1 MQDALTTFFSQF
13 EPVPWLCYLFPVLAL
28 GILIRC
34 AVSLLTFRPEPE
46 VWAWLTTPDG
56 AHIPVTHWES
66 LIGRGAGCDVQL
78 GYPTV
83 SRTHAVLT
91 RYDDGSWTISDA
103 HSKSGVFVNGKQTA
117 LSALRFGDVI
127 TMGGVNFTLIPLTK
141 EQERIQAGTR
151 TRAGHAVHQ
160 VPTLL
165 LLTLFQL
172 LTAIQLILGGCDPAL
187 ELTAFGGL
195 IGLEW
200 ALYLALR
207 AFRRT
212 GFEAETLAFFL
223 CTMGLAVVSSSA
235 PESLIK
241 ELLAIV
247 AGVCVFLVV
256 CWSLRDLERAK
267 TVRYLAAVAGI
278 GLLAF
283 NLLFGVEKFGARN
296 WIQLGGVSFQP
307 SEFVKVCFIYVG
319 ASTLSRLMAKR
330 NIVLFIAYSAVICAC
345 LALMKDF
352 GTAIIFFVAF
362 LVIAFLRSGNFATI
376 ALAIAAT
383 GFAGVLVLRFLPY
396 ARNRFEAWG
405 HVWDYALTTGY
416 SQTRSMMCI
425 ASGGLFGLGPGK
437 GWLKYVAASDTDLV
451 FAFVSE
457 EWGLIMAV
465 LMVACIVILACFVVR
480 SAPAG
485 RSCFYTI
492 GACAAVTVM
501 VTQTILNVFGM
512 ADFLPLTGVTFPFV
526 SNGGS
531 SMVCVW
537 GLLAFIKA
545 ADTRQN
551 ASVAIRV
558 PHGVTPLP
566 EEPPMREE
574 PGERVFD
581 IPEDAISV
589 RPAQPK
595 AVPAKPTASI
605 SSAPKPQ
612 TAVHSAAPVSGD
624 WWKALS
630 ENCKGQI
637 PPMYRAFL
645 DLCGGVLEG
654 DQLTVFAPDEITLNR
669 LDNDRV
675 RGVLSAE
682 AEKVS
687 GQPVRL
693 LLREGEPPKPSPE
706 ENLKQLLQ
714 FGSQF
719 DNIEIK

>member
-103 HSKSGVFVNGKQTA
+103 HSKSGVFVNGRQTA

-127 TMGGVNFTLIPLTK
+127 TMGGVNLTLIPLTK

-566 EEPPMREE
+566 EEPDAQEAAEE
-574 PGERVFD
+574 PAAEE
-581 IPEDAISV
+581 PDAV
-589 RPAQPK
+589 WQRPAGK
-595 AVPAKPTASI
+595 
-605 SSAPKPQ
+605 
-612 TAVHSAAPVSGD
+612 
-624 WWKALS
+624 
-630 ENCKGQI
+630 
-637 PPMYRAFL
+637 
-645 DLCGGVLEG
+645 
-654 DQLTVFAPDEITLNR
+654 
-669 LDNDRV
+669 
-675 RGVLSAE
+675 E
-682 AEKVS
+682 AC
-687 GQPVRL
+687 R
-693 LLREGEPPKPSPE
+693 
-706 ENLKQLLQ
+706 
-714 FGSQF
+714 
-719 DNIEIK
+719 

>member
-103 HSKSGVFVNGKQTA
+103 HSKSGVFVNGRQTA

-352 GTAIIFFVAF
+352 GTAIICFVAF

-566 EEPPMREE
+566 EEPDAQEAAEE
-574 PGERVFD
+574 PAA
-581 IPEDAISV
+581 EDPDAV
-589 RPAQPK
+589 WQRPAGK
-595 AVPAKPTASI
+595 
-605 SSAPKPQ
+605 
-612 TAVHSAAPVSGD
+612 
-624 WWKALS
+624 
-630 ENCKGQI
+630 
-637 PPMYRAFL
+637 
-645 DLCGGVLEG
+645 
-654 DQLTVFAPDEITLNR
+654 
-669 LDNDRV
+669 
-675 RGVLSAE
+675 E
-682 AEKVS
+682 AC
-687 GQPVRL
+687 R
-693 LLREGEPPKPSPE
+693 
-706 ENLKQLLQ
+706 
-714 FGSQF
+714 
-719 DNIEIK
+719 

>member
-172 LTAIQLILGGCDPAL
+172 LTAVQLILGGCEPAL

-566 EEPPMREE
+566 EEPDAQEAAEE
-574 PGERVFD
+574 PAA
-581 IPEDAISV
+581 EDPDAV
-589 RPAQPK
+589 WQRPAEK
-595 AVPAKPTASI
+595 
-605 SSAPKPQ
+605 
-612 TAVHSAAPVSGD
+612 
-624 WWKALS
+624 
-630 ENCKGQI
+630 
-637 PPMYRAFL
+637 
-645 DLCGGVLEG
+645 
-654 DQLTVFAPDEITLNR
+654 
-669 LDNDRV
+669 
-675 RGVLSAE
+675 E
-682 AEKVS
+682 AC
-687 GQPVRL
+687 R
-693 LLREGEPPKPSPE
+693 
-706 ENLKQLLQ
+706 
-714 FGSQF
+714 
-719 DNIEIK
+719 

>member
-267 TVRYLAAVAGI
+267 AVRYLAAVAGI

-526 SNGGS
+526 SNGGARL
-531 SMVCVW
+531 VRVR
-537 GLLAFIKA
+537 GPLALFYA
-545 ADTRQN
+545 APTRQN

-566 EEPPMREE
+566 EEPDAQEAAEE
-574 PGERVFD
+574 PAA
-581 IPEDAISV
+581 EDPDAV
-589 RPAQPK
+589 WQRPAGK
-595 AVPAKPTASI
+595 
-605 SSAPKPQ
+605 
-612 TAVHSAAPVSGD
+612 
-624 WWKALS
+624 
-630 ENCKGQI
+630 
-637 PPMYRAFL
+637 
-645 DLCGGVLEG
+645 
-654 DQLTVFAPDEITLNR
+654 
-669 LDNDRV
+669 
-675 RGVLSAE
+675 E
-682 AEKVS
+682 A
-687 GQPVRL
+687 R
-693 LLREGEPPKPSPE
+693 R
-706 ENLKQLLQ
+706 
-714 FGSQF
+714 
-719 DNIEIK
+719 

>member
-267 TVRYLAAVAGI
+267 AVRYLAAVAGI

-512 ADFLPLTGVTFPFV
+512 ADFLPLTGVTLPFV

-566 EEPPMREE
+566 EEPDAQETAEE
-574 PGERVFD
+574 PAA
-581 IPEDAISV
+581 EDPDAV
-589 RPAQPK
+589 WQRPAGK
-595 AVPAKPTASI
+595 
-605 SSAPKPQ
+605 
-612 TAVHSAAPVSGD
+612 
-624 WWKALS
+624 
-630 ENCKGQI
+630 
-637 PPMYRAFL
+637 
-645 DLCGGVLEG
+645 
-654 DQLTVFAPDEITLNR
+654 
-669 LDNDRV
+669 
-675 RGVLSAE
+675 E
-682 AEKVS
+682 AC
-687 GQPVRL
+687 R
-693 LLREGEPPKPSPE
+693 
-706 ENLKQLLQ
+706 
-714 FGSQF
+714 
-719 DNIEIK
+719 

>member
-103 HSKSGVFVNGKQTA
+103 HSKSGVFVNGRQTA

-172 LTAIQLILGGCDPAL
+172 LTAIQLILGGCEPAL

-267 TVRYLAAVAGI
+267 AVRYLAAVAGI

-352 GTAIIFFVAF
+352 GTTIIFFVAF

-566 EEPPMREE
+566 EEPDAQEAAEE
-574 PGERVFD
+574 PAA
-581 IPEDAISV
+581 EDPDAV
-589 RPAQPK
+589 WQRPAGK
-595 AVPAKPTASI
+595 EA
-605 SSAPKPQ
+605 
-612 TAVHSAAPVSGD
+612 
-624 WWKALS
+624 
-630 ENCKGQI
+630 
-637 PPMYRAFL
+637 
-645 DLCGGVLEG
+645 
-654 DQLTVFAPDEITLNR
+654 
-669 LDNDRV
+669 
-675 RGVLSAE
+675 RG
-682 AEKVS
+682 
-687 GQPVRL
+687 
-693 LLREGEPPKPSPE
+693 
-706 ENLKQLLQ
+706 
-714 FGSQF
+714 
-719 DNIEIK
+719 

>member
-160 VPTLL
+160 MPTLL

-376 ALAIAAT
+376 ALAMAAT

-566 EEPPMREE
+566 EEPDAQEAAEE
-574 PGERVFD
+574 PAA
-581 IPEDAISV
+581 EDPDAV
-589 RPAQPK
+589 WQRPAGK
-595 AVPAKPTASI
+595 
-605 SSAPKPQ
+605 
-612 TAVHSAAPVSGD
+612 
-624 WWKALS
+624 
-630 ENCKGQI
+630 
-637 PPMYRAFL
+637 
-645 DLCGGVLEG
+645 
-654 DQLTVFAPDEITLNR
+654 
-669 LDNDRV
+669 
-675 RGVLSAE
+675 E
-682 AEKVS
+682 AC
-687 GQPVRL
+687 R
-693 LLREGEPPKPSPE
+693 
-706 ENLKQLLQ
+706 
-714 FGSQF
+714 
-719 DNIEIK
+719 

>member
-13 EPVPWLCYLFPVLAL
+13 APVPWLCYLFPVLAL
-28 GILIRC
+28 GILLRC

-160 VPTLL
+160 MPTLL

-566 EEPPMREE
+566 EEPDAQEAAEE
-574 PGERVFD
+574 PAA
-581 IPEDAISV
+581 EDPDAV
-589 RPAQPK
+589 WQRPAGK
-595 AVPAKPTASI
+595 
-605 SSAPKPQ
+605 
-612 TAVHSAAPVSGD
+612 
-624 WWKALS
+624 
-630 ENCKGQI
+630 
-637 PPMYRAFL
+637 
-645 DLCGGVLEG
+645 
-654 DQLTVFAPDEITLNR
+654 
-669 LDNDRV
+669 
-675 RGVLSAE
+675 E
-682 AEKVS
+682 AC
-687 GQPVRL
+687 R
-693 LLREGEPPKPSPE
+693 
-706 ENLKQLLQ
+706 
-714 FGSQF
+714 
-719 DNIEIK
+719 

>member
-187 ELTAFGGL
+187 QLTAFGGL

-235 PESLIK
+235 PESLVK
-241 ELLAIV
+241 ELLAIL

-566 EEPPMREE
+566 EEPDAQEAAEE
-574 PGERVFD
+574 PAA
-581 IPEDAISV
+581 EDPDAAWR
-589 RPAQPK
+589 RPAEK
-595 AVPAKPTASI
+595 
-605 SSAPKPQ
+605 
-612 TAVHSAAPVSGD
+612 
-624 WWKALS
+624 
-630 ENCKGQI
+630 
-637 PPMYRAFL
+637 
-645 DLCGGVLEG
+645 
-654 DQLTVFAPDEITLNR
+654 
-669 LDNDRV
+669 
-675 RGVLSAE
+675 E
-682 AEKVS
+682 AC
-687 GQPVRL
+687 R
-693 LLREGEPPKPSPE
+693 
-706 ENLKQLLQ
+706 
-714 FGSQF
+714 
-719 DNIEIK
+719 

>member
-172 LTAIQLILGGCDPAL
+172 LTAVQLILGGCDPAL

-566 EEPPMREE
+566 EEPDAQEAAEE
-574 PGERVFD
+574 PAAEN
-581 IPEDAISV
+581 PDAV
-589 RPAQPK
+589 WQRPAEK
-595 AVPAKPTASI
+595 
-605 SSAPKPQ
+605 
-612 TAVHSAAPVSGD
+612 
-624 WWKALS
+624 
-630 ENCKGQI
+630 
-637 PPMYRAFL
+637 
-645 DLCGGVLEG
+645 
-654 DQLTVFAPDEITLNR
+654 
-669 LDNDRV
+669 
-675 RGVLSAE
+675 E
-682 AEKVS
+682 AC
-687 GQPVRL
+687 R
-693 LLREGEPPKPSPE
+693 
-706 ENLKQLLQ
+706 
-714 FGSQF
+714 
-719 DNIEIK
+719 

>member
-160 VPTLL
+160 MPTLL

-566 EEPPMREE
+566 EEPDAQETAEE
-574 PGERVFD
+574 PAA
-581 IPEDAISV
+581 EDPDAV
-589 RPAQPK
+589 WQRPAGK
-595 AVPAKPTASI
+595 
-605 SSAPKPQ
+605 
-612 TAVHSAAPVSGD
+612 
-624 WWKALS
+624 
-630 ENCKGQI
+630 
-637 PPMYRAFL
+637 
-645 DLCGGVLEG
+645 
-654 DQLTVFAPDEITLNR
+654 
-669 LDNDRV
+669 
-675 RGVLSAE
+675 E
-682 AEKVS
+682 AC
-687 GQPVRL
+687 R
-693 LLREGEPPKPSPE
+693 
-706 ENLKQLLQ
+706 
-714 FGSQF
+714 
-719 DNIEIK
+719 

>member
-103 HSKSGVFVNGKQTA
+103 HSKSGVFVNGRQTA

-283 NLLFGVEKFGARN
+283 NLLLGVEKFGARN

-512 ADFLPLTGVTFPFV
+512 ADFLPLTGVTLPFV

-566 EEPPMREE
+566 EEPDAQETAEE
-574 PGERVFD
+574 PAA
-581 IPEDAISV
+581 EDPDAV
-589 RPAQPK
+589 WQRPAGK
-595 AVPAKPTASI
+595 
-605 SSAPKPQ
+605 
-612 TAVHSAAPVSGD
+612 
-624 WWKALS
+624 
-630 ENCKGQI
+630 
-637 PPMYRAFL
+637 
-645 DLCGGVLEG
+645 
-654 DQLTVFAPDEITLNR
+654 
-669 LDNDRV
+669 
-675 RGVLSAE
+675 E
-682 AEKVS
+682 AC
-687 GQPVRL
+687 R
-693 LLREGEPPKPSPE
+693 
-706 ENLKQLLQ
+706 
-714 FGSQF
+714 
-719 DNIEIK
+719 

>member
-195 IGLEW
+195 IALEW

-405 HVWDYALTTGY
+405 PCGIM
-416 SQTRSMMCI
+416 RSR
-425 ASGGLFGLGPGK
+425 PG
-437 GWLKYVAASDTDLV
+437 
-451 FAFVSE
+451 
-457 EWGLIMAV
+457 
-465 LMVACIVILACFVVR
+465 
-480 SAPAG
+480 
-485 RSCFYTI
+485 
-492 GACAAVTVM
+492 
-501 VTQTILNVFGM
+501 
-512 ADFLPLTGVTFPFV
+512 
-526 SNGGS
+526 
-531 SMVCVW
+531 
-537 GLLAFIKA
+537 
-545 ADTRQN
+545 
-551 ASVAIRV
+551 
-558 PHGVTPLP
+558 
-566 EEPPMREE
+566 
-574 PGERVFD
+574 
-581 IPEDAISV
+581 IP
-589 RPAQPK
+589 R
-595 AVPAKPTASI
+595 
-605 SSAPKPQ
+605 
-612 TAVHSAAPVSGD
+612 
-624 WWKALS
+624 
-630 ENCKGQI
+630 
-637 PPMYRAFL
+637 RA
-645 DLCGGVLEG
+645 
-654 DQLTVFAPDEITLNR
+654 R
-669 LDNDRV
+669 
-675 RGVLSAE
+675 
-682 AEKVS
+682 
-687 GQPVRL
+687 
-693 LLREGEPPKPSPE
+693 
-706 ENLKQLLQ
+706 
-714 FGSQF
+714 
-719 DNIEIK
+719 

>member
-1 MQDALTTFFSQF
+1 MA
-13 EPVPWLCYLFPVLAL
+13 VWCAALAL
-28 GILIRC
+28 GCVLAGLSGFALDWGRAQLDTGAALC
-34 AVSLLTFRPEPE
+34 ADTLRLHIKADSDSLQ
-46 VWAWLTTPDG
+46 D
-56 AHIPVTHWES
+56 
-66 LIGRGAGCDVQL
+66 
-78 GYPTV
+78 
-83 SRTHAVLT
+83 
-91 RYDDGSWTISDA
+91 
-103 HSKSGVFVNGKQTA
+103 QTA
-117 LSALRFGDVI
+117 KLAVRDALLAYTDA
-127 TMGGVNFTLIPLTK
+127 
-141 EQERIQAGTR
+141 QC
-151 TRAGHAVHQ
+151 RASTQPEALHWAAQ
-160 VPTLL
+160 NL
-165 LLTLFQL
+165 
-172 LTAIQLILGGCDPAL
+172 PAL

-223 CTMGLAVVSSSA
+223 CTMGLAVVSSS
-235 PESLIK
+235 
-241 ELLAIV
+241 
-247 AGVCVFLVV
+247 
-256 CWSLRDLERAK
+256 
-267 TVRYLAAVAGI
+267 GI

-566 EEPPMREE
+566 EEPDAQEAAEE
-574 PGERVFD
+574 PAA
-581 IPEDAISV
+581 EDPDAV
-589 RPAQPK
+589 WQRPAGK
-595 AVPAKPTASI
+595 
-605 SSAPKPQ
+605 
-612 TAVHSAAPVSGD
+612 
-624 WWKALS
+624 
-630 ENCKGQI
+630 
-637 PPMYRAFL
+637 
-645 DLCGGVLEG
+645 
-654 DQLTVFAPDEITLNR
+654 
-669 LDNDRV
+669 
-675 RGVLSAE
+675 E
-682 AEKVS
+682 AC
-687 GQPVRL
+687 R
-693 LLREGEPPKPSPE
+693 
-706 ENLKQLLQ
+706 
-714 FGSQF
+714 
-719 DNIEIK
+719 

>member
-160 VPTLL
+160 MPTLL

-345 LALMKDF
+345 LALMRDF

-566 EEPPMREE
+566 EEPDAQEAAEE
-574 PGERVFD
+574 PAA
-581 IPEDAISV
+581 EDPDAV
-589 RPAQPK
+589 WQRPAGK
-595 AVPAKPTASI
+595 
-605 SSAPKPQ
+605 
-612 TAVHSAAPVSGD
+612 
-624 WWKALS
+624 
-630 ENCKGQI
+630 
-637 PPMYRAFL
+637 
-645 DLCGGVLEG
+645 
-654 DQLTVFAPDEITLNR
+654 
-669 LDNDRV
+669 
-675 RGVLSAE
+675 E
-682 AEKVS
+682 AC
-687 GQPVRL
+687 R
-693 LLREGEPPKPSPE
+693 
-706 ENLKQLLQ
+706 
-714 FGSQF
+714 
-719 DNIEIK
+719 

>member
-34 AVSLLTFRPEPE
+34 AVSLLTFRPESE

-103 HSKSGVFVNGKQTA
+103 HSKSGVFVNGRQTA

-566 EEPPMREE
+566 EEPDAQEAAEE
-574 PGERVFD
+574 PAA
-581 IPEDAISV
+581 EDPDAV
-589 RPAQPK
+589 WQRPAGK
-595 AVPAKPTASI
+595 
-605 SSAPKPQ
+605 
-612 TAVHSAAPVSGD
+612 
-624 WWKALS
+624 
-630 ENCKGQI
+630 
-637 PPMYRAFL
+637 
-645 DLCGGVLEG
+645 
-654 DQLTVFAPDEITLNR
+654 
-669 LDNDRV
+669 
-675 RGVLSAE
+675 E
-682 AEKVS
+682 AC
-687 GQPVRL
+687 R
-693 LLREGEPPKPSPE
+693 
-706 ENLKQLLQ
+706 
-714 FGSQF
+714 
-719 DNIEIK
+719 

>member
-330 NIVLFIAYSAVICAC
+330 NIMLFIAYSAVICAC

-566 EEPPMREE
+566 EEPDAQEAAEE
-574 PGERVFD
+574 PAA
-581 IPEDAISV
+581 EDPDAV
-589 RPAQPK
+589 WQRPAGK
-595 AVPAKPTASI
+595 
-605 SSAPKPQ
+605 
-612 TAVHSAAPVSGD
+612 
-624 WWKALS
+624 
-630 ENCKGQI
+630 
-637 PPMYRAFL
+637 
-645 DLCGGVLEG
+645 
-654 DQLTVFAPDEITLNR
+654 
-669 LDNDRV
+669 
-675 RGVLSAE
+675 E
-682 AEKVS
+682 AC
-687 GQPVRL
+687 R
-693 LLREGEPPKPSPE
+693 
-706 ENLKQLLQ
+706 
-714 FGSQF
+714 
-719 DNIEIK
+719 

>member
-512 ADFLPLTGVTFPFV
+512 ADFLPLTGVTLPFV

-566 EEPPMREE
+566 EEPDAQETAEE
-574 PGERVFD
+574 PAA
-581 IPEDAISV
+581 EDPDAV
-589 RPAQPK
+589 WQRPAGK
-595 AVPAKPTASI
+595 
-605 SSAPKPQ
+605 
-612 TAVHSAAPVSGD
+612 
-624 WWKALS
+624 
-630 ENCKGQI
+630 
-637 PPMYRAFL
+637 
-645 DLCGGVLEG
+645 
-654 DQLTVFAPDEITLNR
+654 
-669 LDNDRV
+669 
-675 RGVLSAE
+675 E
-682 AEKVS
+682 AC
-687 GQPVRL
+687 R
-693 LLREGEPPKPSPE
+693 
-706 ENLKQLLQ
+706 
-714 FGSQF
+714 
-719 DNIEIK
+719 

>member
-103 HSKSGVFVNGKQTA
+103 HSKSGVFVNGRQTA

-172 LTAIQLILGGCDPAL
+172 LTAVQLILGGCEPAL

-235 PESLIK
+235 PESLVK

-247 AGVCVFLVV
+247 AGVCAFLVV

-267 TVRYLAAVAGI
+267 AVRYLAAVAGI

-465 LMVACIVILACFVVR
+465 LMVVCIVILACFVVR

-566 EEPPMREE
+566 EEPDAQEAAEE
-574 PGERVFD
+574 PAA
-581 IPEDAISV
+581 EDPDAV
-589 RPAQPK
+589 WQRPAGK
-595 AVPAKPTASI
+595 
-605 SSAPKPQ
+605 
-612 TAVHSAAPVSGD
+612 
-624 WWKALS
+624 
-630 ENCKGQI
+630 
-637 PPMYRAFL
+637 
-645 DLCGGVLEG
+645 
-654 DQLTVFAPDEITLNR
+654 
-669 LDNDRV
+669 
-675 RGVLSAE
+675 E
-682 AEKVS
+682 AC
-687 GQPVRL
+687 R
-693 LLREGEPPKPSPE
+693 
-706 ENLKQLLQ
+706 
-714 FGSQF
+714 
-719 DNIEIK
+719 

>member
-172 LTAIQLILGGCDPAL
+172 LTAVQLILGGCEPAL

-566 EEPPMREE
+566 EEPNAQEAVEE
-574 PGERVFD
+574 PAA
-581 IPEDAISV
+581 EDPDAV
-589 RPAQPK
+589 WQRPAGK
-595 AVPAKPTASI
+595 
-605 SSAPKPQ
+605 
-612 TAVHSAAPVSGD
+612 
-624 WWKALS
+624 
-630 ENCKGQI
+630 
-637 PPMYRAFL
+637 
-645 DLCGGVLEG
+645 
-654 DQLTVFAPDEITLNR
+654 
-669 LDNDRV
+669 
-675 RGVLSAE
+675 E
-682 AEKVS
+682 AC
-687 GQPVRL
+687 R
-693 LLREGEPPKPSPE
+693 
-706 ENLKQLLQ
+706 
-714 FGSQF
+714 
-719 DNIEIK
+719 

>member
-545 ADTRQN
+545 ADNRQN

-566 EEPPMREE
+566 EEPDAQEAAEE
-574 PGERVFD
+574 PAA
-581 IPEDAISV
+581 EDPDAV
-589 RPAQPK
+589 WQRPAGK
-595 AVPAKPTASI
+595 
-605 SSAPKPQ
+605 
-612 TAVHSAAPVSGD
+612 
-624 WWKALS
+624 
-630 ENCKGQI
+630 
-637 PPMYRAFL
+637 
-645 DLCGGVLEG
+645 
-654 DQLTVFAPDEITLNR
+654 
-669 LDNDRV
+669 
-675 RGVLSAE
+675 E
-682 AEKVS
+682 AC
-687 GQPVRL
+687 R
-693 LLREGEPPKPSPE
+693 
-706 ENLKQLLQ
+706 
-714 FGSQF
+714 
-719 DNIEIK
+719 

>member
-103 HSKSGVFVNGKQTA
+103 HSKSGVFVNGKQTT

-383 GFAGVLVLRFLPY
+383 GFAGILVLRFLPY

-566 EEPPMREE
+566 EEPDAQEAAEE
-574 PGERVFD
+574 PAA
-581 IPEDAISV
+581 EDPDAV
-589 RPAQPK
+589 WQRPAGK
-595 AVPAKPTASI
+595 
-605 SSAPKPQ
+605 
-612 TAVHSAAPVSGD
+612 
-624 WWKALS
+624 
-630 ENCKGQI
+630 
-637 PPMYRAFL
+637 
-645 DLCGGVLEG
+645 
-654 DQLTVFAPDEITLNR
+654 
-669 LDNDRV
+669 
-675 RGVLSAE
+675 E
-682 AEKVS
+682 AC
-687 GQPVRL
+687 R
-693 LLREGEPPKPSPE
+693 
-706 ENLKQLLQ
+706 
-714 FGSQF
+714 
-719 DNIEIK
+719 

>member
-451 FAFVSE
+451 FAFGSE

-566 EEPPMREE
+566 EEPDAQEAAEE
-574 PGERVFD
+574 PAA
-581 IPEDAISV
+581 EDPDAV
-589 RPAQPK
+589 WQRPAGK
-595 AVPAKPTASI
+595 
-605 SSAPKPQ
+605 
-612 TAVHSAAPVSGD
+612 
-624 WWKALS
+624 
-630 ENCKGQI
+630 
-637 PPMYRAFL
+637 
-645 DLCGGVLEG
+645 
-654 DQLTVFAPDEITLNR
+654 
-669 LDNDRV
+669 
-675 RGVLSAE
+675 E
-682 AEKVS
+682 AC
-687 GQPVRL
+687 R
-693 LLREGEPPKPSPE
+693 
-706 ENLKQLLQ
+706 
-714 FGSQF
+714 
-719 DNIEIK
+719 

>member
-46 VWAWLTTPDG
+46 VWAWLTAPDG

-172 LTAIQLILGGCDPAL
+172 LTAIQLMLGGCDPTL

-200 ALYLALR
+200 ALYLTLR

-267 TVRYLAAVAGI
+267 AVRYLAAVAGI
-278 GLLAF
+278 SLLAF

-558 PHGVTPLP
+558 PHGVTPL
-566 EEPPMREE
+566 
-574 PGERVFD
+574 
-581 IPEDAISV
+581 
-589 RPAQPK
+589 
-595 AVPAKPTASI
+595 
-605 SSAPKPQ
+605 
-612 TAVHSAAPVSGD
+612 
-624 WWKALS
+624 S
-630 ENCKGQI
+630 E
-637 PPMYRAFL
+637 
-645 DLCGGVLEG
+645 
-654 DQLTVFAPDEITLNR
+654 APDEEEP
-669 LDNDRV
+669 DADE
-675 RGVLSAE
+675 SAPEDPDAVWQRPGGKE
-682 AEKVS
+682 A
-687 GQPVRL
+687 R
-693 LLREGEPPKPSPE
+693 R
-706 ENLKQLLQ
+706 
-714 FGSQF
+714 
-719 DNIEIK
+719 

>member
-1 MQDALTTFFSQF
+1 MMQDTLNSFFSQL
-13 EPVPWLCYLFPVLAL
+13 EPVSWLCYVFPVLAL
-28 GILIRC
+28 GILVRC
-34 AVSLLTFRPEPE
+34 AVSLLTFRQEPE

-56 AHIPVTHWES
+56 THIPVTHWES
-66 LIGRGAGCDVQL
+66 LVGRGAGCDVQL
-78 GYPTV
+78 GYPTI

-103 HSKSGVFVNGKQTA
+103 QSKSGVFVNGRQTA
-117 LSALRFGDVI
+117 LAALRFGDVI
-127 TMGGVNFTLIPLTK
+127 TMGGVNFTLVPITK

-151 TRAGHAVHQ
+151 TRAGRAVRQ
-160 VPTLL
+160 APTLL
-165 LLTLFQL
+165 LLTL
-172 LTAIQLILGGCDPAL
+172 
-187 ELTAFGGL
+187 
-195 IGLEW
+195 
-200 ALYLALR
+200 
-207 AFRRT
+207 FRRT

-235 PESLIK
+235 PESLVK
-241 ELLAIV
+241 ELLAV
-247 AGVCVFLVV
+247 CAGVCVFLAV

-267 TVRYLAAVAGI
+267 AVRYLAAVAGM
-278 GLLAF
+278 GLLVF
-283 NLLFGVEKFGARN
+283 NLIFGVEKYGARN
-296 WIQLGGVSFQP
+296 WIQLGGLSFQP

-330 NIVLFIAYSAVICAC
+330 NIILFIAYSAAICAC

-352 GTAIIFFVAF
+352 GTAVIFFVAF

-376 ALAIAAT
+376 ALALAAT

-457 EWGLIMAV
+457 EWGLILAI

-551 ASVAIRV
+551 ASFAIRL
-558 PHGVTPLP
+558 PHGAQELP
-566 EEPPMREE
+566 QEQDAED
-574 PGERVFD
+574 D
-581 IPEDAISV
+581 IPD
-589 RPAQPK
+589 
-595 AVPAKPTASI
+595 
-605 SSAPKPQ
+605 
-612 TAVHSAAPVSGD
+612 
-624 WWKALS
+624 
-630 ENCKGQI
+630 
-637 PPMYRAFL
+637 
-645 DLCGGVLEG
+645 
-654 DQLTVFAPDEITLNR
+654 
-669 LDNDRV
+669 
-675 RGVLSAE
+675 E
-682 AEKVS
+682 AEVGADAEDESVWSPDGRKEA
-687 GQPVRL
+687 VR
-693 LLREGEPPKPSPE
+693 
-706 ENLKQLLQ
+706 
-714 FGSQF
+714 
-719 DNIEIK
+719 

>member
-103 HSKSGVFVNGKQTA
+103 HSKSGVFVNGRQTA

-160 VPTLL
+160 MPTLL

-256 CWSLRDLERAK
+256 CWSLRNLERAK

-558 PHGVTPLP
+558 PHVVTPLP
-566 EEPPMREE
+566 EAPDAQEAAEE
-574 PGERVFD
+574 PAAEE
-581 IPEDAISV
+581 PDAV
-589 RPAQPK
+589 WQRPAGK
-595 AVPAKPTASI
+595 
-605 SSAPKPQ
+605 
-612 TAVHSAAPVSGD
+612 
-624 WWKALS
+624 
-630 ENCKGQI
+630 
-637 PPMYRAFL
+637 
-645 DLCGGVLEG
+645 
-654 DQLTVFAPDEITLNR
+654 
-669 LDNDRV
+669 
-675 RGVLSAE
+675 E
-682 AEKVS
+682 AC
-687 GQPVRL
+687 R
-693 LLREGEPPKPSPE
+693 
-706 ENLKQLLQ
+706 
-714 FGSQF
+714 
-719 DNIEIK
+719 

>member
-28 GILIRC
+28 GVLIRC

-103 HSKSGVFVNGKQTA
+103 HSKSGVFVNGRQTA

-160 VPTLL
+160 MPTLL

-195 IGLEW
+195 IALEW

-566 EEPPMREE
+566 EEPDAQEAAEE
-574 PGERVFD
+574 PAA
-581 IPEDAISV
+581 EDPDAV
-589 RPAQPK
+589 WQRPAGK
-595 AVPAKPTASI
+595 
-605 SSAPKPQ
+605 
-612 TAVHSAAPVSGD
+612 
-624 WWKALS
+624 
-630 ENCKGQI
+630 
-637 PPMYRAFL
+637 
-645 DLCGGVLEG
+645 
-654 DQLTVFAPDEITLNR
+654 
-669 LDNDRV
+669 
-675 RGVLSAE
+675 E
-682 AEKVS
+682 AC
-687 GQPVRL
+687 R
-693 LLREGEPPKPSPE
+693 
-706 ENLKQLLQ
+706 
-714 FGSQF
+714 
-719 DNIEIK
+719 

>member
-103 HSKSGVFVNGKQTA
+103 HSKSGVFVNGRQTA

-141 EQERIQAGTR
+141 EQERIQ
-151 TRAGHAVHQ
+151 AVHQ

-526 SNGGS
+526 SKGGS
-531 SMVCVW
+531 SMLSCW
-537 GLLAFIKA
+537 MLLAYIKA
-545 ADTRQN
+545 ADTRRG
-551 ASVAIRV
+551 ASFV
-558 PHGVTPLP
+558 
-566 EEPPMREE
+566 
-574 PGERVFD
+574 
-581 IPEDAISV
+581 
-589 RPAQPK
+589 
-595 AVPAKPTASI
+595 
-605 SSAPKPQ
+605 
-612 TAVHSAAPVSGD
+612 
-624 WWKALS
+624 
-630 ENCKGQI
+630 
-637 PPMYRAFL
+637 
-645 DLCGGVLEG
+645 
-654 DQLTVFAPDEITLNR
+654 
-669 LDNDRV
+669 
-675 RGVLSAE
+675 
-682 AEKVS
+682 
-687 GQPVRL
+687 VRL
-693 LLREGEPPKPSPE
+693 PSRNKKE
-706 ENLKQLLQ
+706 AQA
-714 FGSQF
+714 
-719 DNIEIK
+719 

>member
-160 VPTLL
+160 MPTLL

-330 NIVLFIAYSAVICAC
+330 NIMLFIAYSAVICAC

-566 EEPPMREE
+566 EEPDAQEAAEE
-574 PGERVFD
+574 PAA
-581 IPEDAISV
+581 EDPDAV
-589 RPAQPK
+589 WQRPAGK
-595 AVPAKPTASI
+595 
-605 SSAPKPQ
+605 
-612 TAVHSAAPVSGD
+612 
-624 WWKALS
+624 
-630 ENCKGQI
+630 
-637 PPMYRAFL
+637 
-645 DLCGGVLEG
+645 
-654 DQLTVFAPDEITLNR
+654 
-669 LDNDRV
+669 
-675 RGVLSAE
+675 E
-682 AEKVS
+682 AC
-687 GQPVRL
+687 R
-693 LLREGEPPKPSPE
+693 
-706 ENLKQLLQ
+706 
-714 FGSQF
+714 
-719 DNIEIK
+719 

>member
-172 LTAIQLILGGCDPAL
+172 LTAIQLILGGCEPAL

-267 TVRYLAAVAGI
+267 AVRYLAAVAGI

-566 EEPPMREE
+566 EEPDAQEAAEE
-574 PGERVFD
+574 PAA
-581 IPEDAISV
+581 EDPDAV
-589 RPAQPK
+589 WQRPAGK
-595 AVPAKPTASI
+595 
-605 SSAPKPQ
+605 
-612 TAVHSAAPVSGD
+612 
-624 WWKALS
+624 
-630 ENCKGQI
+630 
-637 PPMYRAFL
+637 
-645 DLCGGVLEG
+645 
-654 DQLTVFAPDEITLNR
+654 
-669 LDNDRV
+669 
-675 RGVLSAE
+675 E
-682 AEKVS
+682 AC
-687 GQPVRL
+687 R
-693 LLREGEPPKPSPE
+693 
-706 ENLKQLLQ
+706 
-714 FGSQF
+714 
-719 DNIEIK
+719 